1 METKLCEHRFGDGN
15 LCKGIARAGENF
27 CRHHLRYQD
36 RRDVTS
42 PDYQMPD
49 LEDANAVQLFV
60 NEVLRGLLSGH
71 LDPKQAKSVLWGA
84 MIASANLKQLSK
96 QRPAI
101 RSNNCKNCD
110 EGMRSWVR
118 NLQITQ
124 GEHAGR
130 HLGDI
135 LDAGL
140 VAEED
145 YSELPD
151 KAPQTT
157 S

>member
-1 METKLCEHRFGDGN
+1 MEIKLCEHRFGDGN
-15 LCKGIARAGENF
+15 LCKGIALSGENF

-36 RRDVTS
+36 RREITS

-49 LEDANAVQLFV
+49 LEDGNSVQLFV
-60 NEVLRGLLSGH
+60 NEVLRGLLSGK
-71 LDPKQAKSVLWGA
+71 LDHKQAKSVLWGA

-101 RSNNCKNCD
+101 RSNNCQNCD
-110 EGMRSWVR
+110 DAMRSWVR
-118 NLQITQ
+118 KLRITQ

-130 HLGDI
+130 NLGDI

-145 YSELPD
+145 YSESPD
-151 KAPQTT
+151 KAPQAT